1 MSICIF
7 CPFFN
12 WVVGTI
18 VVIGL
23 LFPFPHKF
31 IFKKMPELFNT
42 VLEVLTAA
50 IGQLKKNKMYPNWKG
65 RGKIVIIFKW
75 HDTIQK
81 IIKNPPKKLLELLN
95 KFSKVEGNKI
105 QFSSVQSLSR
115 VQLFA
120 TP

>member
-1 MSICIF
+1 
-7 CPFFN
+7 
-12 WVVGTI
+12 
-18 VVIGL
+18 
-23 LFPFPHKF
+23 
-31 IFKKMPELFNT
+31 MPELFNT
-42 VLEVLTAA
+42 VLEVLTEA